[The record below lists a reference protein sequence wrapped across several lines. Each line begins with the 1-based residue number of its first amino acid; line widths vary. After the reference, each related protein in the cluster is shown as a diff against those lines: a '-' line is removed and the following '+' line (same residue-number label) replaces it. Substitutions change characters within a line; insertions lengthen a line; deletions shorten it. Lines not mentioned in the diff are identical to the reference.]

1 MSGGEPNLRVDPPRP
16 TTPRPPDVYEW
27 EITIQ
32 APFAFDFVKLVR
44 SLFRLPK
51 RRAIP
56 GDPESNGSRRGWYLH
71 VFLYNLARVATILGM
86 IPFTMLAFSY
96 VATLPF
102 LLMRALETW
111 LRPGPVAALA
121 AVALVLSLM
130 MPVWVVLQWF
140 RPNWLRESYK
150 KSKVEIYNIVI
161 YLGLFLAAGMLETLI
176 ASPALPF
183 RDDFVG
189 PVDSTP
195 QWTLFFADLSMNV
208 LFAHLPQKFFG
219 AISDIKLEEPG
230 RMPVS
235 LGLLRLLLIVGFVTL
250 VRLLFMKLCLNKTE
264 LFFGTRA
271 EVKAYLPFCGRAMA
285 RPIRKVIPLPL
296 SPEELAMVEKFRFR
310 AENGDEVSAP
320 ASPPSIFAE
329 ASGERGAAASDAV
342 ESATEA
348 GGVECTDSGE
358 VEDHA

>member
-1 MSGGEPNLRVDPPRP
+1 MALLLRKRRMSAAEPNLRVDAPKP
-16 TTPRPPDVYEW
+16 PRPPDTYEW

-32 APFAFDFVKLVR
+32 APFAFDFLKLVR

-51 RRAIP
+51 RRQAAP
-56 GDPESNGSRRGWYLH
+56 DEAPRSNRGWYLH
-71 VFLYNLARVATILGM
+71 VFLYNLGRLLLILGM

-102 LLMRALETW
+102 LLMRALESW
-111 LRPGPVAALA
+111 IRPGPVAAMAGVGL
-121 AVALVLSLM
+121 VFALF

-140 RPNWLRESYK
+140 KPNWLRESYK
-150 KSKVEIYNIVI
+150 KSKVEIYNIAM

-176 ASPALPF
+176 ASPVLPL
-183 RDDFVG
+183 RGDFVG

-208 LFAHLPQKFFG
+208 LFANLPQKFFG

-271 EVKAYLPFCGRAMA
+271 EVRAYLPYCGRAMA
-285 RPIRKVIPLPL
+285 RPIRKVIQLPL
-296 SPEELAMVEKFRFR
+296 SEEEAAMTEKFRYR
-310 AENGDEVSAP
+310 AENGDEAP
-320 ASPPSIFAE
+320 AAEPTPPARGPEVGLRLESGPEPATPAGPQPEE
-329 ASGERGAAASDAV
+329 ADGHV
-342 ESATEA
+342 
-348 GGVECTDSGE
+348 
-358 VEDHA
+358 